1 MRQIK
6 KKKNHCCAFFVLFE
20 IQLNTSQFIFSNS
33 VPVQKVY
40 MLILLTK
47 RGLVFVLCLNIFF
60 FAQMFC
66 IAKSFI
72 K

>member
-1 MRQIK
+1 MCLLFYFILDP
-6 KKKNHCCAFFVLFE
+6 FFNT
-20 IQLNTSQFIFSNS
+20 IQVNFSS
-33 VPVQKVY
+33 PLQKVY
-40 MLILLTK
+40 ILTK
-47 RGLVFVLCLNIFF
+47 RGLVFVFCLNI

>member
-1 MRQIK
+1 MYP
-6 KKKNHCCAFFVLFE
+6 L
-20 IQLNTSQFIFSNS
+20 
-33 VPVQKVY
+33 QKVY
-40 MLILLTK
+40 MLMLLLTK
-47 RGLVFVLCLNIFF
+47 RGLVFVFCLNI